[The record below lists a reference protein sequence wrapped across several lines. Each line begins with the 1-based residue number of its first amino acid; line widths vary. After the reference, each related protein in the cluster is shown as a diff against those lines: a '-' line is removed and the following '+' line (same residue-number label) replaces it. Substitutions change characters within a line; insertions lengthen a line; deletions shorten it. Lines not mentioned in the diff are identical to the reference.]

1 MLVCLRIIKWALGT
15 TLHVPERELEMS
27 DTVRLV
33 RDGHDPVDVL
43 PSQVTP
49 LSIAWIF
56 LVILVYF
63 TFRCVAIGRDSM
75 AVWHHK
81 LYKHRRTCIV
91 HTAFLEPLFSVE
103 RLLGLVRSMP
113 CTCM

>member
-1 MLVCLRIIKWALGT
+1 MLVCLRIIKRALGT

-33 RDGHDPVDVL
+33 RDGHDPVNVL

-63 TFRCVAIGRDSM
+63 TFRCVAIGQFLKSSAKTLGEIVYYGIRIKFQACM
-75 AVWHHK
+75 K
-81 LYKHRRTCIV
+81 FPTCTLY
-91 HTAFLEPLFSVE
+91 PMGE
-103 RLLGLVRSMP
+103 RCSTV
-113 CTCM
+113 

>member
-1 MLVCLRIIKWALGT
+1 MIMLARLRIIKRALGA

-49 LSIAWIF
+49 LSIA
-56 LVILVYF
+56 
-63 TFRCVAIGRDSM
+63 R
-75 AVWHHK
+75 
-81 LYKHRRTCIV
+81 
-91 HTAFLEPLFSVE
+91 
-103 RLLGLVRSMP
+103 
-113 CTCM
+113 